1 MANSLCF
8 AIVKHALASKRIV
21 PTQAICERQLSTTPT
36 IGTYQE
42 KSLHAALKAWYARPG
57 DQAEQPVDGYVVDL
71 VRGDELI
78 EIQTRNFAAIKRK
91 LAALLPQHP
100 VRLVHPIPAQKWIVR
115 LDRDGATVLS
125 RRRSPK
131 RGTVLDVFD
140 ELVSIPHLVAHPQ
153 FSLEVLLVE
162 VEETRCQDG
171 RGSWRRRGWS
181 IQDQILVG
189 VESRHCFHGPEDF
202 AALLPATLPDMFTSS
217 QIAARLGVRH
227 GQGQK
232 IAYCLRHMGA
242 IEVVGKQGNAFLYQ
256 REQLQVPSPAV
267 AGC

>member
-1 MANSLCF
+1 MNA
-8 AIVKHALASKRIV
+8 
-21 PTQAICERQLSTTPT
+21 TPA

-42 KSLHAALKAWYARPG
+42 KSLHAALKAWYALPG
-57 DQAEQPVDGYVVDL
+57 DQAEQPVDGYVADL

-78 EIQTRNFAAIKRK
+78 EIQTRNFSAIKRK
-91 LAALLPQHP
+91 LSQLLENHA
-100 VRLVHPIPAQKWIVR
+100 VRLVHPIPTQKWIVR
-115 LDRDGATVLS
+115 LERDGETVLS

-131 RGTVLDVFD
+131 RGSLLDIFA
-140 ELVSIPHLVAHPQ
+140 ELVSIPALIGNPRLT
-153 FSLEVLLVE
+153 LEVLLVE

-232 IAYCLRHMGA
+232 IAYCLRHMDS
-242 IEVVGKQGNAFLYQ
+242 IKVVGKQGKAYRYQ
-256 REQLQVPSPAV
+256 RMPTKVPSPAV
-267 AGC
+267 ADR

>member
-1 MANSLCF
+1 MNATASL
-8 AIVKHALASKRIV
+8 
-21 PTQAICERQLSTTPT
+21 T

-42 KSLHAALKAWYARPG
+42 KSLHAALKEWYAAPG
-57 DQAEQPVDGYVVDL
+57 DSTEQPVDGYVVDL

-78 EIQTRNFAAIKRK
+78 EIQTRNFAAMKRK
-91 LAALLPQHP
+91 LAVLLERHA
-100 VRLVHPIPAQKWIVR
+100 VRVVHPIPMRKWIVR

-140 ELVSIPHLVAHPQ
+140 ELVSIAHLVAHPR
-153 FSLEVLLVE
+153 FALEVLLVE
-162 VEETRCQDG
+162 VEETRQQDG

-181 IQDQILVG
+181 IHDQTLVG
-189 VESRHCFHGPEDF
+189 VKRRHRFHGPADF
-202 AALLPATLPDMFTSS
+202 AALLPATLPEPFTSS
-217 QIAARLGVRH
+217 DIAARFGIRR

-242 IEVVGKQGNAFLYQ
+242 IHVVGKQGNAY
-256 REQLQVPSPAV
+256 RYERSRR
-267 AGC
+267 